1 MIEKAQK
8 YLREVRIELQ
18 KVTWPSRKET
28 IGSTSVVLVVVIIIS
43 VYLGLIDIG
52 LSRLVR
58 IVLG

>member
-1 MIEKAQK
+1 VIEKAQK